1 MLHKEFWFPTQ
12 IYIKEFNLDNDQL
25 AHDIVEWSKQDPGLS
40 KTNVN
45 GWHSKSDMHQKPE
58 YKPLVDQ
65 LFEMQHEIF
74 KEDCLADQPVLGNM
88 WANINPTYS
97 YNKTHTHPNSMWSG
111 VYYIKV
117 PKNSGKLFLEDPRP
131 GPNQHMPRRV
141 DNLPEQLWRVCAYE
155 PVEGRMIFF
164 PSWLPHG
171 VDINMNTEKGEKNWR
186 ISVSYNFI
194 QI

>member
-1 MLHKEFWFPTQ
+1 M
-12 IYIKEFNLDNDQL
+12 
-25 AHDIVEWSKQDPGLS
+25 
-40 KTNVN
+40 
-45 GWHSKSDMHQKPE
+45 
-58 YKPLVDQ
+58 
-65 LFEMQHEIF
+65 
-74 KEDCLADQPVLGNM
+74 
-88 WANINPTYS
+88 
-97 YNKTHTHPNSMWSG
+97 
-111 VYYIKV
+111 YYIKV

-131 GPNQHMPRRV
+131 GPNTHMPRRL

-171 VDINMNTEKGEKNWR
+171 VDINLNTDKGEKNWR